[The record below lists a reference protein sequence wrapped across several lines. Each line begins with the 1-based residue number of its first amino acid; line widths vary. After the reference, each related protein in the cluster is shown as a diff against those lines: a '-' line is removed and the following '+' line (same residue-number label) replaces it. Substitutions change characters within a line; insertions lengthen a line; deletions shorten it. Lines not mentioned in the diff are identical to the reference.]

1 MSFRSTP
8 ALLTLCLLCSPA
20 DEALAD
26 AAAFAV
32 ESGEEKVAVLELYTS
47 EGCSSCPPA
56 DEFVSTLVRSD
67 YYPGNVIP
75 LAFHV
80 TYWDYIGW
88 RDPYARS
95 VFDDRQSAMAAQGG
109 SGRVYTPQLLLDGH
123 SLRGTGGFVERL
135 QALNAGTPD
144 AHIAVSGGPVD
155 GDKINLDVDV
165 RVSDRA
171 QHGQSALYL
180 ALFENGLGS
189 AVTAGENRGRTL
201 RHDHVV
207 RTLIGP
213 LGLPVDSANS
223 RRSLTL
229 QVPPG
234 VDRENAGLAV
244 FVQSRDSG
252 AVLQALAIPLSTVYA
267 R

>member
-26 AAAFAV
+26 MAAFAV

-56 DEFVSTLVRSD
+56 DEFLSTLVRSD

-95 VFDDRQSAMAAQGG
+95 LFDDRQSAMAGHGG
-109 SGRVYTPQLLLDGH
+109 SGLYTPQLLLDGH

-135 QALNAGTPD
+135 QALNASPPG
-144 AHIAVSGGPVD
+144 AHITVSGSPVD

-165 RVSDRA
+165 RVSDRSH
-171 QHGQSALYL
+171 HGQSALYL

-213 LGLPVDSANS
+213 LGLPVDSVDS

-234 VDRENAGLAV
+234 VDRENAGIAV
-244 FVQSRDSG
+244 FVQNRDSG

>member
-26 AAAFAV
+26 MAAFAV

-56 DEFVSTLVRSD
+56 DQFLSTLVRSD

-95 VFDDRQSAMAAQGG
+95 LFDDRQSAMAGHGG
-109 SGRVYTPQLLLDGH
+109 SGLYTPQLLLDGH

-135 QALNAGTPD
+135 QAVAAGVKEGFLKP
-144 AHIAVSGGPVD
+144 ASNPIS
-155 GDKINLDVDV
+155 
-165 RVSDRA
+165 S
-171 QHGQSALYL
+171 
-180 ALFENGLGS
+180 F
-189 AVTAGENRGRTL
+189 
-201 RHDHVV
+201 
-207 RTLIGP
+207 
-213 LGLPVDSANS
+213 
-223 RRSLTL
+223 
-229 QVPPG
+229 
-234 VDRENAGLAV
+234 
-244 FVQSRDSG
+244 
-252 AVLQALAIPLSTVYA
+252 
-267 R
+267 